1 MAMLTTPLCHL
12 LGIKLPI
19 ISAPISSSPEFVA
32 AVSNSG
38 GLGVIQATWL
48 EIEDLR
54 NTIAEVRSRT
64 DRPFG
69 VNFVLSL
76 TAAEGHAK
84 LDAALEEGV
93 PVVSTFWADP
103 APVIKRIHKA
113 GSIALHTVGSAEEA
127 RRVVDIGVDAV
138 VAQGVEAG
146 GHVWGEIGTM
156 VLTPA
161 VVDAVPGTHVIA
173 AGGIA
178 DGRGLAA
185 VLALGAG
192 AAWVGTRLLLA
203 RECNIHPTYREKI
216 ASARETDTILSRVF
230 DGGWPDAPHRCL
242 KNDTLEAWIA
252 SGRPAPGQRPNEGE
266 IVAFDSSGT
275 PILRYDLQ
283 EPLEGMTGGVASM
296 ALYAGQGVGLT
307 NTQKPVAEILAE
319 MAADASAIFSRMVSL

>member
-1 MAMLTTPLCHL
+1 MAVLTTPLCHL
-12 LGIKLPI
+12 LGIDRPI
-19 ISAPISSSPEFVA
+19 ISAPISASPEFVA

-48 EIEDLR
+48 KIDDLR

-76 TAAEGHAK
+76 TEDEGHAR

-93 PVVSTFWADP
+93 TVVSTFWGDP
-103 APVIKRIHKA
+103 APVIERIHGA
-113 GSIALHTVGSAEEA
+113 GAIALHTVGSADEA
-127 RRVVDIGVDAV
+127 RRMVDLGVDAV

-161 VVDAVPGTHVIA
+161 VVDAVPDAYVIA

-216 ASARETDTILSRVF
+216 ISARETDTILSRVF

-242 KNDTLEAWIA
+242 RNDTLEAWIA
-252 SGRPAPGQRPNEGE
+252 GGRPVPGRRPNEGE

-275 PILRYDLQ
+275 PIPRYDLQ
-283 EPLEGMTGGVASM
+283 EPLEGTTGAAISM

-307 NTQKPVAEILAE
+307 NTQEPVADILAKMVAE
-319 MAADASAIFSRMVSL
+319 ASAIFSRMASL